1 MGIVREW
8 VDKSRSEDSRDNS
21 EKYDIHYVNVE
32 CSDSDLVVVCFIA
45 SSLVICTTEVHV
57 VGNEFHVVV
66 HFVREEKVQ
75 IKNSRII

>member
-32 CSDSDLVVVCFIA
+32 CSDLDLVVVCFIT
-45 SSLVICTTEVHV
+45 SS
-57 VGNEFHVVV
+57 
-66 HFVREEKVQ
+66 FVYQYDGSACCRKSISCCCSFCERK
-75 IKNSRII
+75 KS